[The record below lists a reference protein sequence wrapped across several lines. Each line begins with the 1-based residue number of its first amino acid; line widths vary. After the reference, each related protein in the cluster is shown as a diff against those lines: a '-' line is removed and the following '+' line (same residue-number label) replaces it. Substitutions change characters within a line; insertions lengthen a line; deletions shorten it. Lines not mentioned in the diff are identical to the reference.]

1 MIPFPKAVLAK
12 IYAEL
17 NSDQISRLASSVGKE
32 TALDMAIFMKGRIDM
47 LDFISWIETRM
58 RNSGFEIINRF
69 DNLKE
74 VHTVTIKHDLGK
86 NWSFYLKMM
95 LESILSE
102 YFKKPSE
109 YIVSESML
117 SISFKAQK

>member
-17 NSDQISRLASSVGKE
+17 NSSDIEACVKCRKRDRLRY
-32 TALDMAIFMKGRIDM
+32 AIFMKGRIDM

-74 VHTVTIKHDLGK
+74 VYTVTIKHDLGK

-95 LESILSE
+95 LESVLSE
-102 YFKKPSE
+102 FFKKPSE